1 VQCLIHAPF
10 NGGTTMAQTTPK
22 RTLPALLWALAAP
35 LALVAAPAAAT
46 SITYDFLDLVE
57 SQSTVVTAQRP
68 DGTVFTG
75 IPEEGRYRWL
85 SWDQNGLTVTASTE
99 FWEEDDNGEVVAM
112 IPAYVY
118 LEPDFAGLGTCHPS
132 TNPLACSAGG
142 TQLGYQDRF
151 SLEFSEVV
159 EIVEIQFSTGEDDSQ
174 QNPDDDDYRAYN
186 TRLLVSGGPVPVNDL
201 MGQGVAWF
209 GSMIGSQ
216 IEFYRP
222 EGTGF
227 YIESIRVKRLQVPEP
242 ASLGLLLTGVSL
254 IGWRMRMTARL

>member
-1 VQCLIHAPF
+1 CPGQDVQPGTVQCLIHAPLT
-10 NGGTTMAQTTPK
+10 GGTTVAQTTPK
-22 RTLPALLWALAAP
+22 RTLPALLWVLAAP
-35 LALVAAPAAAT
+35 LALLAAPAAAT
-46 SITYDFLDLVE
+46 ATTYDSLDLVE

-75 IPEEGRYRWL
+75 SPEGGRYRWL

-151 SLEFSEVV
+151 SSEFSEVV
-159 EIVEIQFSTGEDDSQ
+159 E
-174 QNPDDDDYRAYN
+174 
-186 TRLLVSGGPVPVNDL
+186 
-201 MGQGVAWF
+201 
-209 GSMIGSQ
+209 
-216 IEFYRP
+216 
-222 EGTGF
+222 
-227 YIESIRVKRLQVPEP
+227 
-242 ASLGLLLTGVSL
+242 
-254 IGWRMRMTARL
+254 